1 MYTHQIHEQQR
12 EGGVECTVSGRG
24 VARTACHVVD
34 LREGSDA
41 KPDLH

>member
-1 MYTHQIHEQQR
+1 MHEQQR
-12 EGGVECTVSGRG
+12 ERRGEGCAVSGRG
-24 VARTACHVVD
+24 AAGTACHVVD

>member
-1 MYTHQIHEQQR
+1 MRYMNNR
-12 EGGVECTVSGRG
+12 ERERGEECTVSGRG
-24 VARTACHVVD
+24 AAGTACHVVD

>member
-1 MYTHQIHEQQR
+1 MRYMNNR
-12 EGGVECTVSGRG
+12 ERERGEEGCTVSGRG
-24 VARTACHVVD
+24 AAGTACHVVD